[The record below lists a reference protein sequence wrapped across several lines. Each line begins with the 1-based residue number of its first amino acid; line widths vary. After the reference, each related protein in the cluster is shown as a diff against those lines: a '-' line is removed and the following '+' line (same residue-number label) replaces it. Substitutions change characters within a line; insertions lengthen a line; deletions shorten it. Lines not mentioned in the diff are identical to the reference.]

1 MTQTATER
9 ATSSQQR
16 ASDPLASAWVSA
28 NAGSGKTHVLANRVI
43 RLLLEGTDPGRILC
57 LTFTRAA
64 AAEMANRIFETLGKW
79 VLLDDDALI
88 DSIHKISGHV
98 EFEAARLAQA
108 RRLFAR
114 ALETPGGLKVQTIH
128 AFCESLL
135 QRFPLEAGIPPGFQ
149 VLDERGS
156 RELLS
161 EARAAALSD
170 GQSGPDI
177 AAALK
182 IVIAHLQAPDFDTV
196 LDEVLSK
203 RTEIAAAGSPDDITA
218 RLRDLHG
225 LGQGETVETIVDA
238 VAGSGFD
245 LDGYRAAMA
254 EMREGSTQDR
264 AAAGRIA
271 HALDAADPEQRFAAL
286 QGVFLTQKLEARKT
300 MITKSLA
307 QKHGGLADWLDREKT
322 GYEAAFERYRAAVVC
337 RGSQAVLTVA
347 GAVIAR
353 YEGYKRHRALLDY
366 DDLINK
372 TVALFE
378 SAQAAWVL
386 YKLDGGLDHI
396 LVDEAQDTSPDQWL
410 VVAHIAEEFF
420 AGEGARAVAR
430 TVFAVGDEKQSIFSF
445 QGADP
450 AKFEDMRR
458 YFERHVGE
466 AQAAFETVPLNV
478 SFRSTPLILSAVD
491 RVFEADQARKGVTRA
506 GDVPVHEAKR
516 AGQPGLVEIWPTVKP
531 DETDEADPWDA
542 PLDWEGPGS
551 PRVRLAE
558 RIAAQI
564 GDWLV
569 HKDPLA
575 SKGRPIE
582 PGDILILVRRRDT
595 FVDAVVRAL
604 KQRKIPVAG
613 ADRLVLTDHI
623 AVQDLLALAR
633 FVLLAEDDL
642 TLATVLKS
650 PLLARPDGGAFDDD
664 DLFALAHARNGS
676 LWTVLAE
683 RAGGDAALA
692 HAHVQLKAWRAQ
704 ADWQKPYE
712 FFSQV
717 LGPDGARK
725 RFVERLGTEA
735 NDPIDEF
742 LGLALQYERQHV
754 PSLQGFVHW
763 MTAAETAIKRDMEH
777 GLNEVRVMTVHG
789 AKGLEAN
796 IVFLPDTCTVP
807 DRRHDPK
814 IMLLGRSGE
823 SPLPVWPIARAYETA
838 VVAEAREAYQTD
850 RLEEYNRLL
859 YVALTRACD
868 RLYVCGYETKRGR
881 QRGCWYDLVHDA
893 LTPEAIEV
901 PSREGGVQCW
911 RLEDAGAGET
921 EEDRHSHDERFI
933 PEEPPP
939 WAHADPPAE
948 PDIERP
954 LAPSRLEHIVEG
966 DPAGA
971 EEQVALSPLADTNQ
985 DRFKRGRIIH
995 ALLQMLPG
1003 VDAAERSAR
1012 ARKYVAQAA
1021 FALSGEAQD
1030 EILGAVFGVLDHA
1043 EFSPLFGP
1051 QSRAEVPII
1060 ARLPV
1065 AGSDIVISGQVDR
1078 LVVAKTEVLI
1088 VDYKTNRPAPA
1099 TVETVASGYVRQI
1112 AAYRMALAALYPDRT
1127 VRGLLLWT
1135 DGPMLMELPEA
1146 VLERA
1151 LSRPAG

>member
-1 MTQTATER
+1 MTLSATER

-43 RLLLEGTDPGRILC
+43 RLLLEGTDPARILC

-64 AAEMANRIFETLGKW
+64 AAEMANRIFDTLGQW
-79 VLLDDDALI
+79 VLLDDEALI
-88 DSIHKISGHV
+88 KSIHKISGRV
-98 EFEAARLAQA
+98 EFEGARLAQA

-161 EARAAALSD
+161 EARAAALGD
-170 GQSGPDI
+170 GRDGSESAG
-177 AAALK
+177 ALK

-203 RTEIAAAGSPDDITA
+203 RTEIAAAGSARDITA
-218 RLRDLHG
+218 RLRSLHG
-225 LGQGETVETIVDA
+225 LADGDTVETIVDA
-238 VAGSGFD
+238 VAGDGFD
-245 LDGYRAAMA
+245 LEGYRAAMA
-254 EMREGSTQDR
+254 EMRESSTRDK
-264 AAAGRIA
+264 AAAERIA
-271 HALDAADPEQRFAAL
+271 QALDTVDPQQRFAAL
-286 QGVFLTQKLEARKT
+286 QSTFLTQKLEARKDI
-300 MITKSLA
+300 ITKSLG
-307 QKHGGLADWLDREKT
+307 QKHPGLADWLDRAK
-322 GYEAAFERYRAAVVC
+322 GAYEAAFERYRAAVVC
-337 RGSQAVLTVA
+337 RGTEAVLTVA
-347 GAVIAR
+347 GAVIGR
-353 YEGYKRHRALLDY
+353 YEAYKRHRALLDY

-378 SAQAAWVL
+378 SAQAPWVL

-420 AGEGARAVAR
+420 AGEGARDLTR

-450 AKFEDMRR
+450 AKFEDMRC
-458 YFERHVGE
+458 YFERHVSE

-478 SFRSTPLILSAVD
+478 SFRSTPLILRAVD
-491 RVFEADQARKGVTRA
+491 KVFEADRARKGVTRA
-506 GDVPVHEAKR
+506 GDVPLHEANR
-516 AGQPGLVEIWPTVKP
+516 AGQPGLVEIWPTIKP
-531 DETDEADPWDA
+531 DETDEPDPWDA
-542 PLDWEGPGS
+542 PLDWEGPSS
-551 PRVRLAE
+551 PRVQLAE

-564 GDWLV
+564 ADWLKY
-569 HKDPLA
+569 KDPLV

-604 KQRKIPVAG
+604 KRRNIPVAG
-613 ADRLVLTDHI
+613 ADRLVLTGHI

-642 TLATVLKS
+642 TLATVFKS
-650 PLLARPDGGAFDDD
+650 PLLARPDGDAFDDD
-664 DLFALAHARNGS
+664 DLFALAHGRKGA

-683 RAGGDAALA
+683 RARGNAALA
-692 HAHVQLKAWRAQ
+692 HAHVQLKAWRAR

-717 LGPDGARK
+717 LGPDGARR

-735 NDPIDEF
+735 NDPVDEF

-814 IMLLGRSGE
+814 IMLLDRAGE
-823 SPLPVWPIARAYETA
+823 SPLPVWPIAKAYETG
-838 VVAEAREAYQTD
+838 VIAEAREAYQAD

-881 QRGCWYDLVHDA
+881 QPGCWYDLVHDA
-893 LTPEAIEV
+893 LVPEAAEI
-901 PSREGGVQCW
+901 PSRDGGVECW
-911 RLEDAGAGET
+911 RLEDGDAGEP
-921 EEDRHSHDERFI
+921 EEDRHSRDERFV
-933 PEEPPP
+933 PENPPP
-939 WAHADPPAE
+939 WAHADPPPE
-948 PDIERP
+948 PDVQRA
-954 LAPSRLEHIVEG
+954 LAPSNIEQVLEG

-971 EEQVALSPLADTNQ
+971 QEQIALSPLADQNQ

-1003 VDAAERSAR
+1003 VESADRMAR
-1012 ARKYVAQAA
+1012 ARAYVAQEG
-1021 FALSGEAQD
+1021 FALAADAQD
-1030 EILGAVFGVLDHA
+1030 EILSAVFSVLDHQ

-1051 QSRAEVPII
+1051 QSRAEVPVI
-1060 ARLPV
+1060 ARLAV
-1065 AGSDIVISGQVDR
+1065 AGSDIVVSGQVDR
-1078 LVVAKTEVLI
+1078 LVVSDAEVLI
-1088 VDYKTNRPAPA
+1088 VDYKTNRPAPP
-1099 TVETVASGYVRQI
+1099 TVETVASGYVRQV
-1112 AAYRMALAALYPDRT
+1112 AAYRMALSAIYPGRK

-1135 DGPMLMELPEA
+1135 DGPRLMELPEA
-1146 VLERA
+1146 L
-1151 LSRPAG
+1151 LDQSLAGSSG